1 MRKTGSPSQF
11 WAKCS
16 AVVAL
21 LFYSTMAVDSKV
33 KYRPEFIISVFIF
46 SILPLICFYKG
57 IKYNSQRW
65 LQLYTTIQG
74 ISALCNMIGIIS
86 IYIYVANEHLCTNCD
101 WYIDNCTVVD
111 GVLLVTNCK
120 EMYILNIVYSI
131 LYIIMTYINIKSITA
146 LQYWLLDLQ
155 ARVPDSEV
163 GIQIIKIEH

>member
-86 IYIYVANEHLCTNCD
+86 IYIYVANEHL
-101 WYIDNCTVVD
+101 
-111 GVLLVTNCK
+111 
-120 EMYILNIVYSI
+120 
-131 LYIIMTYINIKSITA
+131 
-146 LQYWLLDLQ
+146 
-155 ARVPDSEV
+155 
-163 GIQIIKIEH
+163 